1 MTPIRS
7 GFLLA
12 ISAIFLTLVAHQAR
26 AQTQDSTA
34 DIAKFETDFS
44 SALARNAVDELEH
57 YLSADWKIV
66 SGDGD
71 IIDKKRFLKVIASG
85 DLKHTKMTSENQT
98 IRRYGNVALVTAHS
112 ISAGSYK
119 NMPFET
125 DEIGTDVIAKMHGH
139 WVCVLTQL
147 TTISKR

>member
-1 MTPIRS
+1 MTSIRS
-7 GFLLA
+7 AFLLA
-12 ISAIFLTLVAHQAR
+12 ISAISLTSVAQQPR
-26 AQTQDSTA
+26 TQDSTA

-44 SALARNAVDELEH
+44 SALARNAVDELEG

-85 DLKHTKMTSENQT
+85 DLKHTKMTSENQI
-98 IRRYGNVALVTAHS
+98 IRRYGNVALATAHLM
-112 ISAGSYK
+112 SAGSYK

-125 DEIGTDVIAKMHGH
+125 DEIGTDAIAKIHGH

-147 TTISKR
+147 TTVAKR

>member
-7 GFLLA
+7 AFLLA
-12 ISAIFLTLVAHQAR
+12 IAAISSTSMAQQAR
-26 AQTQDSTA
+26 TQDSTA

-44 SALARNAVDELEH
+44 SALARNAVDELEG

-85 DLKHTKMTSENQT
+85 ELKHTKMTSENQT
-98 IRRYGNVALVTAHS
+98 IRRYGNVALATAHLT
-112 ISAGSYK
+112 SAGSYK
-119 NMPFET
+119 NMPFAT
-125 DEIGTDVIAKMHGH
+125 DEIGTDAIAKIHGH

-147 TTISKR
+147 TTVAKR

>member
-1 MTPIRS
+1 MIPVRS
-7 GFLLA
+7 AFLPAMYA
-12 ISAIFLTLVAHQAR
+12 ISLTLIAHQAR
-26 AQTQDSTA
+26 AQTQDSAA

-44 SALARNAVDELEH
+44 SALARNAVDELER

-71 IIDKKRFLKVIASG
+71 VIDKKRFLKVIASG

-98 IRRYGNVALVTAHS
+98 IRRYGNVALITAHS

-119 NMPFET
+119 DMPFET
-125 DEIGTDVIAKMHGH
+125 DEIGTDVIAKVHGH

-147 TTISKR
+147 TTIAKR

>member
-1 MTPIRS
+1 MHRNA
-7 GFLLA
+7 LLVVLSFIA
-12 ISAIFLTLVAHQAR
+12 LVVVGQAR
-26 AQTQDSTA
+26 AQPADETA
-34 DIAKFETDFS
+34 EIAKFETGFS
-44 SALARNAVDELEH
+44 SALARNAVQDLDR
-57 YLSADWKIV
+57 YLSDDWKIV

-98 IRRYGNVALVTAHS
+98 IRRYGNAAFVTTRAK
-112 ISAGSYK
+112 SAGSYK

-125 DEIGTDVIAKMHGH
+125 DEIGTDVIVKIHGH

-147 TTISKR
+147 TTIAKH